1 MPVYPVNHSLYVL
14 LWNKYKPVLVKL
26 MRDAAE
32 APQEYKF
39 ISHEFRDLNP
49 KEKGGHS
56 FTLEAH
62 KRRAVN
68 NIKMSVVAQD
78 LLEILL
84 KSNSASEM
92 LEEATYEFKMDKQ
105 FNFTVTRHEIEVE
118 EEVEETSEEPIE
130 AVTEQAEPSEEP
142 STSESESKEE
152 EEAS

>member
-1 MPVYPVNHSLYVL
+1 MPSYPTNNNLYVL

-32 APQEYKF
+32 APQTYQF

-49 KEKGGHS
+49 KERGGHS

-84 KSNSASEM
+84 KSNTAATL
-92 LEEATYEFKMDKQ
+92 LEEAMYEFKMDKE
-105 FNFTVTRHEIEVE
+105 FKLTVTRHELETAEDSSEESSEVE
-118 EEVEETSEEPIE
+118 TETKE
-130 AVTEQAEPSEEP
+130 AEK
-142 STSESESKEE
+142 ES
-152 EEAS
+152 A